1 MQSRPADLAAAPA
14 FDQRPLLG
22 NWRSIVIAFYGC
34 LLVALAFIL
43 SNPEQFFHWFI
54 VPVTL
59 CGALIGADAVQWL
72 RGRFDTF
79 DPVGLLGLFG
89 LHFFF
94 LAPLLIVAWDY
105 QLLYLPPLDDW
116 RPWLGQMAFL
126 NLAGLAL
133 YRLSRRWVK
142 PPAPDRLRRVWRLDG
157 ELFFIVLLFALAI
170 TFALQLVVYQQFGG
184 LAGYIDTYEE
194 SFTGTTSF
202 AGFGALF
209 TISESFPYLVM
220 LGYVVWARRKGGGWR
235 AWIVIL
241 LMLLTF
247 FVVRIFFG
255 GLRGSRSNTLY
266 AMFWAL
272 AAIHVWVRPIPRRL
286 FYAGAVT
293 SVIFMY
299 IMGFYKAVGLDFVE
313 VLQNPSAAAR
323 LEEET
328 NRTFRAALLSDLSRA
343 EIQPYL
349 LYVLADPLS
358 NYRYRWGSTYIG
370 GLFTPV
376 PSALWPSKPPTKVEA
391 GTEAQYG
398 RAAFSLSGTLRSS
411 RIYGLA
417 GEAMLNFT
425 PLAVPLVFIV
435 WGLVV
440 GWVRTRFVAWPPDD
454 ARRLLLPLLVLVCF
468 LVLTMD
474 SDLVMVFLV
483 KQGLVMFLVI
493 WLSTPRRKPL
503 AAP

>member
-1 MQSRPADLAAAPA
+1 MADLAAAPV

-22 NWRSIVIAFYGC
+22 NWRSIVIAFYAC
-34 LLVALAFIL
+34 LFAALAFIL
-43 SNPEQFFHWFI
+43 SDPEKFLHWFI

-72 RGRFDTF
+72 RGRLDTF

-105 QLLYLPPLDDW
+105 QLLFLPPLDDW
-116 RPWLGQMAFL
+116 RPWLGQMALL

-133 YRLSRRWVK
+133 YRLARRWVK
-142 PPAPDRLRRVWRLDG
+142 PPAPDRPRRVRQLDN

-170 TFALQLVVYQQFGG
+170 TFALQLAVYQQFGG
-184 LAGYIDTYEE
+184 LDGYIDAYEE
-194 SFTGTTSF
+194 RYVGETPSF

-209 TISESFPYLVM
+209 AISESFPYLLM

-235 AWIVIL
+235 AWAVIL
-241 LMLLTF
+241 LVLLAF
-247 FVVRIFFG
+247 FVIRIFFG
-255 GLRGSRSNTLY
+255 GLRGSRSNTLF
-266 AMFWAL
+266 ALFWAL
-272 AAIHVWVRPIPRRL
+272 VAIHVWLRPVPRRF
-286 FYAGAVT
+286 FYAGVLLALL
-293 SVIFMY
+293 FMY
-299 IMGFYKAVGLDFVE
+299 VMGFYKAVGLDFVE

-349 LYVLADPLS
+349 LYALADPFTE
-358 NYRYRWGSTYIG
+358 YRYRWGSTYIG

-376 PSALWPSKPPTKVEA
+376 PSALWPAKPPTKVEA
-391 GTEAQYG
+391 GSEAQYG
-398 RAAFSLSGTLRSS
+398 SASFSQSGTLRSS
-411 RIYGLA
+411 RVYGLA

-425 PLAVPLVFIV
+425 PLAAPFAFVAL
-435 WGLVV
+435 GLVV
-440 GWVRTRFVAWPPDD
+440 GWVRTRFAAWPPDD
-454 ARRLLLPLLVLVCF
+454 ARRLLLPLLLLLCF
-468 LVLTMD
+468 IVLTSD
-474 SDLVMVFLV
+474 SDLVTVFLV
-483 KQGLVMFLVI
+483 QQGLVTFLVI
-493 WLSTPRRKPL
+493 WLSSPRRRQQ

>member
-1 MQSRPADLAAAPA
+1 MADLAAAPA

-22 NWRSIVIAFYGC
+22 NWRSIIIAFYGC

-72 RGRFDTF
+72 RGRLDTF

-142 PPAPDRLRRVWRLDG
+142 PPAPDRPRRVWRLDG

-170 TFALQLVVYQQFGG
+170 TFALQLAVYQQFGG
-184 LAGYIDTYEE
+184 LAGYINAYEE

-209 TISESFPYLVM
+209 TISESFPNLLM

-235 AWIVIL
+235 AWGVIL
-241 LMLLTF
+241 LMLLLF
-247 FVVRIFFG
+247 FVLRIFFG
-255 GLRGSRSNTLY
+255 GLRGSRSNTLF

-272 AAIHVWVRPIPRRL
+272 AAVHVWLRPVPRNL
-286 FYAGAVT
+286 VYAGTV
-293 SVIFMY
+293 VVFIFMY
-299 IMGFYKAVGLDFVE
+299 VFGFYKAVGSDFV
-313 VLQNPSAAAR
+313 QIFTNPSLAVQF
-323 LEEET
+323 ET
-328 NRTFRAALLSDLSRA
+328 ESGRSAESLLLGDLSRTD
-343 EIQPYL
+343 IQAFLLSRLLDPYSDYEYAYGRT
-349 LYVLADPLS
+349 YVSGIAMPIP
-358 NYRYRWGSTYIG
+358 R
-370 GLFTPV
+370 
-376 PSALWPSKPPTKVEA
+376 ALWPGKPFHTRVEYA
-391 GTEAQYG
+391 TYAQYG
-398 RAAFSLSGTLRSS
+398 QGTYAYNEFQSS
-411 RIYGLA
+411 RVYGLA
-417 GEAMLNFT
+417 GEAMLNFSPLVM
-425 PLAVPLVFIV
+425 PLAFIPF
-435 WGLVV
+435 GLAV
-440 GWVRTRFVAWPPDD
+440 GWIRTRAAAWPPGD
-454 ARRLLLPLLVLVCF
+454 ARRLLLPLLILLSF
-468 LVLTMD
+468 LLLTSD
-474 SDLVMVFLV
+474 SDLMAIFLV
-483 KQGLVMFLVI
+483 RSGLIMFLVI
-493 WLSTPRRKPL
+493 RLCSSSKIIGQE
-503 AAP
+503 